1 MADPLSVSTS
11 IAGLMMLAESV
22 FSRTV
27 RYVKD
32 VKGAPKQIAALS
44 GELGRLYGILVS
56 LNLLAL
62 ELYVG
67 SQNTTIQIGHVH
79 ACHHTLEKMK
89 ALIEKHERSLTQD
102 RVMESLMKRMRWPFS
117 LTEAKDLLAEVE
129 GHKATL
135 SLALTADGMTGLLRI
150 LSEQNATAKDVR
162 TIRQELQDRHE
173 AKTRIALNKANQAIL
188 DTLGSIDPHESHRT
202 NLKLRH
208 FGTGHWFTNGDEF
221 SHWLMTPKSRRLWLY
236 GIPGAGKT
244 ILCSSVIEIALA
256 KSSHDIAVAFFY
268 CDYKDTATQDP
279 SNILGSLA
287 KQIAKQDEQSFE
299 KLRKLQQ
306 SKARDGLPCVHYD
319 PEELRVLIV
328 SMASNYDHTMIV
340 VDGLDECGGNTRVVV
355 DLLTSLN
362 CDHENC
368 NIKTLFVSRHEQ
380 DIQELLNNYEQVSIA
395 ANLVDLRLYVGAE
408 IEIRIRTKQ
417 LRIKDQSMKDHI
429 MERLVGGAE
438 GMYVRHSS
446 SGPLISGTRT
456 Y

>member
-11 IAGLMMLAESV
+11 IAGLMILAESV

-56 LNLLAL
+56 LNVLAP
-62 ELYVG
+62 ELDVG
-67 SQNTTIQIGHVH
+67 LQNTTIQIGHVH
-79 ACHHTLEKMK
+79 ACHHTLEKIK
-89 ALIEKHERSLTQD
+89 ALIEKHEGSLTQD
-102 RVMESLMKRMRWPFS
+102 RDMESLMKRMKWPFS
-117 LTEAKDLLAEVE
+117 ITEAKDLLAEVE
-129 GHKATL
+129 GHKSTL
-135 SLALTADGMTGLLRI
+135 SLALTADGLTGILRV
-150 LSEQNATAKDVR
+150 LSEQNAMANDVSS
-162 TIRQELQDRHE
+162 IRQDLRERRE
-173 AKTRIALNKANQAIL
+173 AETRIALSEANQAIL

-208 FGTGHWFTNGDEF
+208 FGTGHWFTSGDEF
-221 SHWLMTPKSRRLWLY
+221 NHWLMTPKSRRLWLY

-256 KSSHDIAVAFFY
+256 RSNRDIAVAFFY
-268 CDYKDTATQDP
+268 CDYKDTTTQDP

-299 KLRKLQQ
+299 MLRKLQQ
-306 SKARDGLPCVHYD
+306 SKTRDGLPCVHYD

-340 VDGLDECGGNTRVVV
+340 VDGLDECGRNTRVVV
-355 DLLTSLN
+355 DLLASLN
-362 CDHENC
+362 TDLENC
-368 NIKTLFVSRHEQ
+368 NIKTLFLSRQEQ
-380 DIQELLNNYEQVSIA
+380 DIQELLKNYAQVSIA
-395 ANLVDLRLYVGAE
+395 ANVVDLELYVGAE
-408 IEIRIRTKQ
+408 IEMRTRTKQ

-429 MERLVGGAE
+429 IERLVGGAE
-438 GMYVRHSS
+438 GMYVRLSS
-446 SGPLISGTRT
+446 SGPLLSGTKT